1 MNHLAE
7 LHELQRKAERLAFNC
22 YLRTGHVPEELQEIL
37 SYKFAAPVLYYK
49 SRSFDFIAAIANG
62 STLLV
67 GEGNLSFSL
76 SLAQDS
82 RVCPYW
88 LTATTYQNEGELTE
102 FAKDNA
108 DRLRALGATVLH
120 DIDATQLHRHF
131 GSALFQN
138 VTFQFPHTGSREP
151 IEGRNPNHVL
161 LRNFLMS
168 ARYTIPD
175 SGKVLVTTVDSPY
188 YRGAFQFDLAAELA
202 GYHPPEPYPFMP
214 SKFPGY
220 VHTMT
225 HEDGSAL
232 EDHDTFATWVFRK
245 KK

>member
-1 MNHLAE
+1 MNYLAE
-7 LHELQRKAERLAFNC
+7 LHKLQRKAEHLAFNC
-22 YLRTGHVPEELQEIL
+22 YLRTGHVPKELQEIL
-37 SYKFAAPVLYYK
+37 NYKFTTPTLYYK
-49 SRSFDFIAAIANG
+49 SSSFDFIAAITNN

-82 RVCPYW
+82 RVHPYW
-88 LTATTYQNEGELTE
+88 LTATTYQSEGELTE
-102 FAKDNA
+102 FAQDNA
-108 DRLRALGATVLH
+108 ERLKALDATVLH
-120 DIDATQLHRHF
+120 GIDATQLHRYF
-131 GSALFQN
+131 GSALFRN
-138 VTFQFPHTGSREP
+138 VTFQFPHTGSRAP
-151 IEGRNPNHVL
+151 VDGRNPNHVL
-161 LRNFLMS
+161 LRNFLIS

-188 YRGAFQFDLAAELA
+188 YRGAFQFDLAAEQA
-202 GYHPPEPYPFMP
+202 GYLPPEPYPFMP